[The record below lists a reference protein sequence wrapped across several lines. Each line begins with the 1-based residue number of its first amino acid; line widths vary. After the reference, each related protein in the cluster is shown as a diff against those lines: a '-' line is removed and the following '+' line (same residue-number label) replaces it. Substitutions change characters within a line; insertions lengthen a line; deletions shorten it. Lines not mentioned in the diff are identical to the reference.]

1 MSITKYV
8 TDEINN
14 IRATRNEIM
23 ERDPDDVTTIRM
35 LDDIVESL
43 RVISIRME
51 TDLCNERLARH
62 KRMQAKLDAFA
73 KEEAFGQEGEE
84 IA

>member
-14 IRATRNEIM
+14 IWATRTEIM

-51 TDLCNERLARH
+51 TDLCNERIERH

-73 KEEAFGQEGEE
+73 KEEAFG
-84 IA
+84 

>member
-14 IRATRNEIM
+14 IWATRTEIM

-51 TDLCNERLARH
+51 TDLCNERIERH
-62 KRMQAKLDAFA
+62 KRMQAKLDQFA
-73 KEEAFGQEGEE
+73 KEEAF
-84 IA
+84 A

>member
-14 IRATRNEIM
+14 IWATRTEIM

-51 TDLCNERLARH
+51 TDLCNERIERH
-62 KRMQAKLDAFA
+62 KRMQAKLDQFA
-73 KEEAFGQEGEE
+73 KEEAFS
-84 IA
+84 